1 MFVDFTS
8 WWTQIPRPRSVSA
21 IPVIFSH
28 HQAPGRGA
36 SIWTLHP
43 RLRLEHSISCRAAAK
58 MNKNHHSHHKVQQF
72 LGNWMQ
78 VSHWPMID
86 RLWSGIFS
94 LQDYKSEKV
103 DFKQKVYFLFG
114 AILGGSQ
121 NVCSSSILGT
131 SINMQNYYIK

>member
-1 MFVDFTS
+1 
-8 WWTQIPRPRSVSA
+8 
-21 IPVIFSH
+21 
-28 HQAPGRGA
+28 
-36 SIWTLHP
+36 
-43 RLRLEHSISCRAAAK
+43 
-58 MNKNHHSHHKVQQF
+58 
-72 LGNWMQ
+72 
-78 VSHWPMID
+78 MID